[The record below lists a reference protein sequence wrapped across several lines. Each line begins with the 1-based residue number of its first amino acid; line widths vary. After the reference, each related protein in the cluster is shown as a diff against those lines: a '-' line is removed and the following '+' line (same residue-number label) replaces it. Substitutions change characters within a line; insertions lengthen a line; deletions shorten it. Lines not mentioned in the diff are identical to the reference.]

1 MSGSNALTTPFALI
15 LGLTLSTIP
24 VGGSTNI
31 ASTFSDQIES
41 SYQTTSLNVVAKEF
55 GNTSNTSFSPRHD
68 ALALFGEQSNFSPE
82 EQMTY
87 RTMLK
92 ENSENLGI
100 NIFDLF

>member
-1 MSGSNALTTPFALI
+1 MSGSNALTVPLTLI
-15 LGLTLSTIP
+15 LGLSLSTIP
-24 VGGSTNI
+24 AGSSTNI
-31 ASTFSDQIES
+31 APTFSYQIES

-55 GNTSNTSFSPRHD
+55 GNTSFSPRHD

-87 RTMLK
+87 RAMLK
-92 ENSENLGI
+92 ENSENVGI